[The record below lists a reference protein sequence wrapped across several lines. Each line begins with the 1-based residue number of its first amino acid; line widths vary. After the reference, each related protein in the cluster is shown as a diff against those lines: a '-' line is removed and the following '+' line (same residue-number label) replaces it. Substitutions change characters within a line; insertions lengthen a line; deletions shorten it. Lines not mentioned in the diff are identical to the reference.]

1 MSLGRSIYTQAEHE
15 AARAA
20 LLSEY
25 GLIVCSGSYSGSME
39 RLTQVITRM
48 DLSFHILPSEEGE
61 GIECAVLGVAQVEG
75 EGDDA
80 THWRE
85 AVGICTVTDGD
96 VLAGLAMALYRV
108 MFGLPL
114 YERRVRLCES
124 R

>member
-39 RLTQVITRM
+39 RLARFITRRGH
-48 DLSFHILPSEEGE
+48 SFHVLPSEEIR
-61 GIECAVLGVAQVEG
+61 GIECAVLGVAHVEG

-85 AVGICTVTDGD
+85 AIGICTVTDGD
-96 VLAGLAMALYRV
+96 VLAGLAMALYRAT
-108 MFGLPL
+108 FGLPL
-114 YERRVRLCES
+114 YEAGEAL
-124 R
+124 